1 MGASQLI
8 GTAARIPERIGR
20 RVSNSPVDAVA
31 SASPESARPFPGH
44 DPASPVAGSEPARRL
59 KSFPIPA
66 PSLLQHQFQ
75 DRRLRWPT
83 RPLILR
89 ARLMRRPLAAS
100 VCGGN
105 PMKPT
110 SGFSAIWAQPASAL
124 RMTPGR
130 GDDTRRPAHS
140 DEWRRRRKN
149 WHAARWLCP
158 IRHHVGGRI
167 RRFASDELLTG
178 KGRAGRAERNAGR
191 LGSGRALPDACLHFP
206 QSGYGRLSARAP
218 GAHRPQCNGP
228 GTDR

>member
-124 RMTPGR
+124 RMTQVEVMTHADRLIAMNGGVAEKIGTPLDGCAQSATMLVA
-130 GDDTRRPAHS
+130 GFVGSPAM
-140 DEWRRRRKN
+140 N
-149 WHAARWLCP
+149 
-158 IRHHVGGRI
+158 
-167 RRFASDELLTG
+167 F
-178 KGRAGRAERNAGR
+178 
-191 LGSGRALPDACLHFP
+191 
-206 QSGYGRLSARAP
+206 
-218 GAHRPQCNGP
+218 
-228 GTDR
+228 